1 MKSTAEMIVDSAFCH
16 LATGM
21 QYDLQRV
28 VSSGSV
34 INAKQKLECH
44 RRREFRSAAKA
55 AIDCV
60 IVFDDAAVRRF
71 QQIHGQ

>member
-1 MKSTAEMIVDSAFCH
+1 MKSTAEMIVNSAFGH

-21 QYDLQRV
+21 HDDFQRV

-34 INAKQKLECH
+34 ISAKQKFERH
-44 RRREFRSAAKA
+44 RRWEFWSAAKA

-60 IVFDDAAVRRF
+60 IVLDDAAVRRF
-71 QQIHGQ
+71 Q